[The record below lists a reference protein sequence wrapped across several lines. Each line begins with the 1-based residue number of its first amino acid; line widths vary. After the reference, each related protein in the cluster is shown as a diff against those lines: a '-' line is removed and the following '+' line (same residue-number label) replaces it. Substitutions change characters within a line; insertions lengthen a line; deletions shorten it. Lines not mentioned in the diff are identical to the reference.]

1 MIKKFEQF
9 VNENLKRSNK
19 RQSWTYDEIES
30 FGDYLVN
37 TCGLEPRITEIFS
50 DRVNHSAYTSEELID
65 VFEKMNFEDMPK
77 SCQETF
83 LNALLQSILT
93 AEDSTIKTIKS
104 LKETLDLLSKECNNG
119 KPFPVVVDVNG
130 KLLTGE
136 VYYNEYFDF
145 YTETEEE
152 MREKIME
159 EIFSD
164 PLEYGIRHKD
174 DFMDI
179 DGQHDATIYELIDLN
194 KKFGWKFGNKSHRWR
209 DAVSTKQ

>member
-1 MIKKFEQF
+1 MIKSFEQF

-19 RQSWTYDEIES
+19 RQNWTYDEIES

-37 TCGLEPRITEIFS
+37 ICGLESRIAEIFS
-50 DRVNHSAYTSEELID
+50 NRVYDCVYTVEELID
-65 VFEKMNFEDMPK
+65 GVFDKIDFEDMPK
-77 SCQETF
+77 SCKEIF
-83 LNALLQSILT
+83 IKAFLQSLLT
-93 AEDSTIKTIKS
+93 AEDSTTETIKS

-119 KPFPVVVDVNG
+119 KPFPVVVDING

-136 VYYNEYFDF
+136 VYYSEYFDF
-145 YTETEEE
+145 YTETEDE

-159 EIFSD
+159 EIYSD
-164 PLEYGIRHKD
+164 PLEYGIKSKD

-194 KKFGWKFGNKSHRWR
+194 KKF
-209 DAVSTKQ
+209 

>member
-1 MIKKFEQF
+1 MYHFKRFLTNICDIDLQDVVLDRIVESSYTFED
-9 VNENLKRSNK
+9 VKN
-19 RQSWTYDEIES
+19 
-30 FGDYLVN
+30 
-37 TCGLEPRITEIFS
+37 IFS
-50 DRVNHSAYTSEELID
+50 RLDLAN
-65 VFEKMNFEDMPK
+65 MPK
-77 SCQETF
+77 SCKETF
-83 LNALLQSILT
+83 IKEFFQSLLS
-93 AEDSTIKTIKS
+93 AEDSTTETIKS

-119 KPFPVVVDVNG
+119 KPFAVVVDVNG

-194 KKFGWKFGNKSHRWR
+194 KKS
-209 DAVSTKQ
+209 

>member
-1 MIKKFEQF
+1 MIKSFEQF

-19 RQSWTYDEIES
+19 RQNWTYDEIES

-37 TCGLEPRITEIFS
+37 TCGLEPRIIEIFS
-50 DRVNHSAYTSEELID
+50 DRVNHSVYTIEELID
-65 VFEKMNFEDMPK
+65 VFDKIDFKDISK
-77 SCQETF
+77 SCKETF
-83 LNALLQSILT
+83 IKAFLQSLLT
-93 AEDSTIKTIKS
+93 AEDSTTETIKS

-130 KLLTGE
+130 KLITGE
-136 VYYNEYFDF
+136 VYYSEYFDF
-145 YTETEEE
+145 YTETEDE

-159 EIFSD
+159 EIYSD
-164 PLEYGIRHKD
+164 PLEYGIRSKD

-209 DAVSTKQ
+209 DAVSTK

>member
-19 RQSWTYDEIES
+19 RQRWTYDEIES
-30 FGDYLVN
+30 FGNYLVN
-37 TCGLEPRITEIFS
+37 TCGLESRIAEIFS
-50 DRVNHSAYTSEELID
+50 DRVNHSAYTIEELID
-65 VFEKMNFEDMPK
+65 VFDILDFKDMSKLSK
-77 SCQETF
+77 SCKEIF
-83 LNALLQSILT
+83 IKEFLQSLLT
-93 AEDSTIKTIKS
+93 AEDSTTETIKS

-145 YTETEEE
+145 YTETEDE

-179 DGQHDATIYELIDLN
+179 DGQHDATLYELINLN
-194 KKFGWKFGNKSHRWR
+194 KKFGWKYKSHR
-209 DAVSTKQ
+209 

>member
-9 VNENLKRSNK
+9 VNENLKRTNK
-19 RQSWTYDEIES
+19 RKHWTYDEIKS

-37 TCGLEPRITEIFS
+37 TCGLESRIAEIFS
-50 DRVNHSAYTSEELID
+50 NRVYDCAYTFEELIN
-65 VFEKMNFEDMPK
+65 VFDKIDFEDMSK
-77 SCQETF
+77 SCMETF
-83 LNALLQSILT
+83 LKAFLQSILT
-93 AEDSTIKTIKS
+93 KEDSTTD
-104 LKETLDLLSKECNNG
+104 LKETLDLLSKKCNNG

-145 YTETEEE
+145 YTETEDE

-179 DGQHDATIYELIDLN
+179 DGQHDATLYELIDLN
-194 KKFGWKFGNKSHRWR
+194 KKFR
-209 DAVSTKQ
+209 